1 MDNEEEKRFM
11 RMTKAELVDHI
22 QKQEYEIRE
31 LNSITHLPAEFAV
44 IGALVV
50 AFAVMAIPFWLL
62 T

>member
-31 LNSITHLPAEFAV
+31 LNSITHLPGEFAA
-44 IGALVV
+44 IGLLVV

>member
-31 LNSITHLPAEFAV
+31 LNSIEHLPGWLAI
-44 IGALVV
+44 IGLLVV
-50 AFAVMAIPFWLL
+50 AFAVMAIPFWLFL
-62 T
+62 